1 MKMQI
6 FPISTQ
12 MGTTNLVVE
21 ARLCSERKTAAQL
34 NNSMHKCE
42 VT

>member
-21 ARLCSERKTAAQL
+21 ARLCSERKTHDAGFAQRH
-34 NNSMHKCE
+34 S
-42 VT
+42 